1 MSSAILSKREHIA
14 LEILKTLLAHEDQTA
29 INDAFK
35 LADEFLA
42 VSQADSNH
50 NHLLDIVTPSPT
62 VSDNATPQPSI
73 AVKIFNHDHPK
84 VNKENR

>member
-14 LEILKTLLAHEDQTA
+14 LEILKTLLAHKDQTA
-29 INDAFK
+29 IDDAFK

-42 VSQADSNH
+42 VSQANS
-50 NHLLDIVTPSPT
+50 NHLLDTVIPSPT
-62 VSDNATPQPSI
+62 VSDNVTPQPSI

-84 VNKENR
+84 VSKENR